1 MEKVIIKLV
10 DDWDLSLV
18 SIIVVNYN
26 PKISKYSEFVCE
38 IQDTIYDVKEK
49 KLNDYTY
56 EDIYDALTSKYECE
70 IIDVSDMSTVVF

>member
-26 PKISKYSEFVCE
+26 PKISKYGEFVCE

-49 KLNDYTY
+49 KPNDYTY

-70 IIDVSDMSTVVF
+70 IIDISDMSTVVF